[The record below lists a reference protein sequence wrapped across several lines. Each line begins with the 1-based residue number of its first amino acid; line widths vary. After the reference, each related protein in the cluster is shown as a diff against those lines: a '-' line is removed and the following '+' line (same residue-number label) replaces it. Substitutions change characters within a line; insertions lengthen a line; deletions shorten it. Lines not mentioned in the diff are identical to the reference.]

1 MTSMAMRTKRTY
13 NLSPVTVNRVRE
25 LAETYDA
32 ASSQD
37 RVVEL
42 AVDRLYREVRERDE
56 ATAWANAAEDPEFRS
71 EMRDIAAAYG
81 DRESWP
87 A

>member
-1 MTSMAMRTKRTY
+1 MSSRTKRTY
-13 NLSPVTVNRVRE
+13 NLSEQTVSRVRE
-25 LAETYDA
+25 LAGRYEA
-32 ASSQD
+32 APSQD

-42 AVDRLYREVRERDE
+42 AVERLYRAVRDE
-56 ATAWANAAEDPEFRS
+56 QEAQAWARAAEDPEFRA
-71 EMRDIAAAYG
+71 EAKRIARDYG

>member
-1 MTSMAMRTKRTY
+1 MPTKTKRTY
-13 NLSPVTVNRVRE
+13 NLSVEVVTHVRD
-25 LAETYDA
+25 LAGLMGATM
-32 ASSQD
+32 SQD

-42 AVDRLYREVRERDE
+42 AVERLYREVREREE
-56 ATAWANAAEDPEFRS
+56 AAAWAAASEDPEFRS

>member
-1 MTSMAMRTKRTY
+1 MTTRTKRTY
-13 NLSPVTVNRVRE
+13 NLSPSTVARVRE
-25 LAETYDA
+25 LAETYGA

-42 AVDRLYREVRERDE
+42 AVERLYREIREREE
-56 ATAWANAAEDPEFRS
+56 AAAWASASEDPEFRS